1 MFIKITVIKE
11 AYKKIWE
18 LSSEKK
24 GLKQT
29 QDCSVEM
36 TVNKPLSW
44 VKHGLKHS
52 SGYQASPFS
61 SKPLMPDD
69 LFRIQIDFFL
79 H

>member
-1 MFIKITVIKE
+1 MIKE

-18 LSSEKK
+18 LSSENK
-24 GLKQT
+24 GLKQA

-36 TVNKPLSW
+36 TVNKLPSC
-44 VKHGLKHS
+44 VKHGLKNS

-69 LFRIQIDFFL
+69 FFRMQIDLFIV
-79 H
+79 